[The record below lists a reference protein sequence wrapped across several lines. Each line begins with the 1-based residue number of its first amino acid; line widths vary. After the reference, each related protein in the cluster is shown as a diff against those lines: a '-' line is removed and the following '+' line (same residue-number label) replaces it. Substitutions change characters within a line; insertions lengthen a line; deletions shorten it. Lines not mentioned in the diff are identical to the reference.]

1 MQQPPGYR
9 INLRLPDRR
18 TACTLIPFVPLAA
31 NSQTILENPLY
42 LAIHSFFPS
51 FLFPSTLRYNSSG
64 RCTGTEIETEIF
76 QFASSSLLASEE
88 IVFIIRRTY
97 RGNFF
102 EAGSLSSTI
111 KTAPPVII
119 NSGVGFVTRV
129 QRSCR
134 ERKEHY
140 RRGSNDRSNEHPGH
154 TALRGCISCVIRGS
168 ELVICPAPHSSFCDR
183 LNRSTC
189 LGIFI
194 VALLSYLNGAEQAP

>member
-18 TACTLIPFVPLAA
+18 AACTLIPFVPLAA

-51 FLFPSTLRYNSSG
+51 FLFPSTLRYHSSG

-119 NSGVGFVTRV
+119 NSEVGFVTPV

-154 TALRGCISCVIRGS
+154 RPTGVY
-168 ELVICPAPHSSFCDR
+168 LVRDSW
-183 LNRSTC
+183 L
-189 LGIFI
+189 
-194 VALLSYLNGAEQAP
+194 